1 MAYAFSGDLKCFEI
15 LIKHEIGE
23 LRRVKRELKLTEYI
37 PHP

>member
-23 LRRVKRELKLTEYI
+23 LKRIKRERL
-37 PHP
+37 